1 MVIPP
6 SKVLFPYI
14 NAAHHIQ
21 NGILTKRPRSIR
33 VHTCHIPTRPLS
45 VPEFTGVEIFTHR
58 FGGATRRRIRSD
70 VGNYTGNSDEFD
82 VSGKNRRAHVSTTIL
97 TKNNRMYKLDKKNGV
112 RVLSGPTRL

>member
-1 MVIPP
+1 M
-6 SKVLFPYI
+6 Y
-14 NAAHHIQ
+14 
-21 NGILTKRPRSIR
+21 
-33 VHTCHIPTRPLS
+33 TCHIPTRPLS
-45 VPEFTGVEIFTHR
+45 MSKFFGVEIFPYR
-58 FGGATRRRIRSD
+58 FGRASGGRIGSD